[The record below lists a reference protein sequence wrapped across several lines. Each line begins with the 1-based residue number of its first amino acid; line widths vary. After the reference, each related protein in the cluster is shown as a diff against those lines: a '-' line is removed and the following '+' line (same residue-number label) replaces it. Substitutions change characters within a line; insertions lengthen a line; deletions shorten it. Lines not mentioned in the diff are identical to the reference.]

1 MITLVKTFLQLS
13 QDSRWVSLFG
23 ETAGIYTLYV
33 LASNKTMWLL
43 KEAFLSFIP
52 MLTVSQSRKYFEQ
65 EVFKLFVPRCIALFP
80 SSQDQLERELGL
92 LMTIDGG
99 RNIDQLNITGL
110 AGRSKRPDL
119 TISTIDEAIP
129 YLRKLKLTNLIVHGK
144 LTNYVD
150 AAAVSVSCR
159 RCIISPSARLGS
171 GKVSIRFEP
180 VTKPFDWSPVR
191 NAKSIKLAIL
201 PSTREPECSF
211 KEMLPDLL
219 VRDLTISGEVRM
231 RSWYT
236 IPNLRCLESLT
247 FSSTRPQT
255 LSIEGCDRLKT
266 VVTGSGKY
274 PVDGGNLL
282 IFNGCVS
289 KLLTLS
295 PE

>member
-1 MITLVKTFLQLS
+1 MTTLVKTFLQLS

-65 EVFKLFVPRCIALFP
+65 EMYKLFVPRCISLFP
-80 SSQDQLERELGL
+80 SSQDQLERDLGL
-92 LMTIDGG
+92 LMTIDEG
-99 RNIDQLNITGL
+99 RNIDQLNITGVT
-110 AGRSKRPDL
+110 GRSQRPDL
-119 TISTIDEAIP
+119 TISTIDEAFP
-129 YLRKLKLTNLIVHGK
+129 YLRKLKLTNLIIHGQ

-150 AAAVSVSCR
+150 TATVAVSCR
-159 RCIISPSARLGS
+159 RCIISPSARLGC
-171 GKVSIRFEP
+171 GKVSIRFELM
-180 VTKPFDWSPVR
+180 KPFDWAPVK
-191 NAKSIKLAIL
+191 NAKTIKLHVL
-201 PSTREPECSF
+201 PWIKQADHSF
-211 KEMLPDLL
+211 KEMLPDFL
-219 VRDLTISGEVRM
+219 VRDLTIAGEVRM
-231 RSWYT
+231 GEGYV

-247 FSSTRPQT
+247 FSPVRRQV

-274 PVDGGNLL
+274 HVDGGNIL

-289 KLLTLS
+289 KLLRLS